1 LITKIDHGQARRV
14 AEGDHRAGP
23 GERAARPADEDR
35 EQLTAIDRTS
45 AGHRRLHGNGLA
57 AQASTRNDWIPVM
70 EHQGGAEQ
78 ESDAA
83 GNRAD
88 EQQVREREA
97 FKRRVRESLLRCPGA
112 ETSRPA

>member
-1 LITKIDHGQARRV
+1 
-14 AEGDHRAGP
+14 
-23 GERAARPADEDR
+23 
-35 EQLTAIDRTS
+35 
-45 AGHRRLHGNGLA
+45 
-57 AQASTRNDWIPVM
+57 M
-70 EHQGGAEQ
+70 EHQGGAEPD
-78 ESDAA
+78 EAA

>member
-1 LITKIDHGQARRV
+1 M
-14 AEGDHRAGP
+14 
-23 GERAARPADEDR
+23 
-35 EQLTAIDRTS
+35 
-45 AGHRRLHGNGLA
+45 
-57 AQASTRNDWIPVM
+57 RNDWIPVIG
-70 EHQGGAEQ
+70 HQGGEEP
-78 ESDAA
+78 ESEAA